1 MPKKGS
7 EIIDIGVTVEHDTG
21 MAWKVT
27 SHITNRTAWIPHSVG
42 ELSTYEKSNRT
53 ATLTLP
59 TYYAEEKE
67 LV

>member
-7 EIIDIGVTVEHDTG
+7 EIIDVPVTVEHDTG

-27 SHITNRTAWIPHSVG
+27 SHITNKTAWVAHSMG
-42 ELSTYEKSNRT
+42 ELDAYEKSTRT
-53 ATLTLP
+53 TTLTLP
-59 TYYAEEKE
+59 TYIAEEKE